1 MGVGK
6 VTHGRGSGLT
16 VTRVE
21 LPDGMWGS
29 VDVHVAAHQLPM
41 SKSLQKMLN
50 LE

>member
-16 VTRVE
+16 VTRAE
-21 LPDGMWGS
+21 RPDGMWGS
-29 VDVHVAAHQLPM
+29 VDVHVAAHHVPM
-41 SKSLQKMLN
+41 SKISQKMLN